1 MIQSRLMQEI
11 HTILSAQFP
20 SFLLPLLEIPE
31 PPKKIY
37 YEGILPQKESSMK
50 VLAVVGSRKHT
61 RYGKD
66 MTQKLLEGLRGY
78 PIIIVSGLALGIDGI
93 AHEKALEIGLTTVS
107 VPGSGIAYKNLYPAL
122 HKNLAKKIIE
132 NNGALI
138 SEFEPELKAAQWTFP
153 KRNRIMAG
161 LCDAVLVIEA
171 EEKSG
176 TLITAR
182 LALDYNRTVLAVPGN
197 IDSAPSKGTNW
208 LIRQGATPITRSEDI
223 LDALNIKQREMSE
236 QQELNLEDLSDD
248 EKIIIELLREPKS
261 KNTLIQESGLDA
273 SRALITLTSLEL
285 RDYIKEEMSLYKR
298 II

>member
-11 HTILSAQFP
+11 HSISHKDFP
-20 SFLLPLLEIPE
+20 DFLLPLLEIPE

-37 YEGILPQKESSMK
+37 YEGIIPKKERGVK

-66 MTQKLLEGLRGY
+66 MTQKLLDGLRGY

-93 AHEKALEIGLTTVS
+93 AHQKALEIGLITIS
-107 VPGSGIAYKNLYPAL
+107 IPGSGIAYKNLYPVL
-122 HKNLAKKIIE
+122 HKNLAKKIVE
-132 NNGALI
+132 SKGALV

-182 LALDYNRTVLAVPGN
+182 LALDFNRTVLAVPGN

-208 LIRQGATPITRSEDI
+208 LIRQGATPITSSEDI
-223 LDALNIKQREMSE
+223 LEALNIQLKDTIS
-236 QQELNLEDLSDD
+236 QQTLSLEDLSPD

-261 KNTLIQESGLDA
+261 KNTLIQESGLET

-285 RDYIKEEMSLYKR
+285 KDYIKEEMSVYKR
-298 II
+298 LL

>member
-11 HTILSAQFP
+11 HTISSKQYP
-20 SFLLPLLEIPE
+20 PFLLPLLEIPE
-31 PPKKIY
+31 PPEKIY
-37 YEGILPQKESSMK
+37 YEGTLPEKEDGVK

-61 RYGKD
+61 RYGKE
-66 MTQKLLEGLRGY
+66 MTQRLIDGLRGY

-93 AHEKALEIGLTTVS
+93 AHEKALEVGLVTVS

-122 HKNLAKKIIE
+122 HKNLAKEIIK
-132 NNGALI
+132 NDGALL
-138 SEFEPELKAAQWTFP
+138 SEFEPEFKATPWSFP

-182 LALDYNRTVLAVPGN
+182 LALDYNKTVLALPGN

-208 LIRQGATPITRSEDI
+208 LIRQGATPITSSEDI
-223 LDALNIKQREMSE
+223 LDALNIKQKESSV
-236 QQELNLEDLSDD
+236 QQELNFDDLSDD

-285 RDYIKEEMSLYKR
+285 KDYIKEEMSMYKR
-298 II
+298 IL

>member
-1 MIQSRLMQEI
+1 MQEI
-11 HTILSAQFP
+11 HSISSSHFP
-20 SFLLPLLEIPE
+20 DFLLPLLEIPE

-37 YEGILPQKESSMK
+37 YEGVLPIKENGVK

-66 MTQKLLEGLRGY
+66 MTQKLIDGLRGY
-78 PIIIVSGLALGIDGI
+78 PIVIVSGLALGIDGI

-122 HKNLAKKIIE
+122 HKNLAKKIIGSD
-132 NNGALI
+132 GALV
-138 SEFEPELKAAQWTFP
+138 SEFEPELKAAPWTFP

-161 LCDAVLVIEA
+161 LCDAVLVVEA

-182 LALDYNRTVLAVPGN
+182 LALDFNRTVLAVPGN

-208 LIRQGATPITRSEDI
+208 LIRQGATPITSSEDI
-223 LDALNIKQREMSE
+223 LDALNIPQRDVCE
-236 QQELNLEDLSDD
+236 QQTLNLEDLSDD
-248 EKIIIELLREPKS
+248 EKIILELLREPKS
-261 KNTLIQESGLDA
+261 KNSIIQESGLEA

-285 RDYIKEEMSLYKR
+285 KDYIKEEMSVYKR